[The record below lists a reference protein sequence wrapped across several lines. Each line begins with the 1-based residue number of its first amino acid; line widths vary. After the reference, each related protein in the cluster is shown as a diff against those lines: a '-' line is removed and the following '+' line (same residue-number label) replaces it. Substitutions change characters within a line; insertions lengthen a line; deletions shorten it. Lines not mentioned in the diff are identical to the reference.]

1 MSCRWI
7 AGPLVALAVGTPA
20 TAADWPQWLG
30 PNRDGVWVETGTLDK
45 FPDGGPKV
53 LWRKPIGS
61 GYAGPAVVGGKVYV
75 LDRRA
80 KGPAPKGAGALGT
93 LPGTERVLCLDA
105 KSGKE
110 LWAHEYDCPYTRI
123 SYPEGPRTTPV
134 VEGKFVY
141 TLGTMG
147 DMLCLDADTGKPVWS
162 KNFVKESGEKPKKP
176 EAKPKK
182 SDDEGLPPPPVVY
195 NVMPPIWGFSSHL
208 LVHGDK
214 LITLVGGDGG
224 AVRAFDKKTG
234 KELWKAL
241 TDREVC
247 YAPTVFAEAGG
258 RKQLVAWTSRQI
270 AGLNPDTGE
279 VYWRLKF
286 PDLPEGKDPV
296 RPGPAVNIATPKV
309 AGDMVY
315 VSSAYDGCMAVRLA
329 KDKPAASVAWGS
341 KVTPKGPETLPT
353 LMTTMLVRDG
363 HLFGVNNDGEVECR
377 KATSGELVWK
387 DDALFGEKKP
397 LFASAFWVE
406 NGDKVF
412 AVTDLGDLVVCR
424 LTAKGYEELGRAH
437 IIEPDL
443 STRGR
448 KAVWCHPAFADKC
461 LITRNGKE
469 IICVSLAKG

>member
-1 MSCRWI
+1 MSRRWI
-7 AGPLVALAVGTPA
+7 AGPLLALVLGAPA
-20 TAADWPQWLG
+20 AASDWPQWLG
-30 PNRDGVWVETGTLDK
+30 PNRNGIWDEKGTLDK
-45 FPDGGPKV
+45 FPEGGPKV
-53 LWRKPIGS
+53 LWRQPIGS

-75 LDRRA
+75 MDRQMKA
-80 KGPAPKGAGALGT
+80 PVPMGPAALGT

-105 KSGKE
+105 KTGEEIWK
-110 LWAHEYDCPYTRI
+110 HEYDCPYTRI
-123 SYPEGPRTTPV
+123 NYPEGPRTTPV
-134 VEGKFVY
+134 VEGGRVY

-147 DMLCLDADTGKPVWS
+147 DLRCLDAATGKSVWT

-176 EAKPKK
+176 GEEKR
-182 SDDEGLPPPPVVY
+182 PVVY
-195 NVMPPIWGFSSHL
+195 NVSPPIWGYSSHL
-208 LVHGDK
+208 LLHGDK

-224 AVRAFDKKTG
+224 AVRAFDKTTG

-247 YAPTVFAEAGG
+247 YAPTMLARAGG
-258 RKQLVAWTSRQI
+258 TTQLIAWTSRQV

-279 VYWRLKF
+279 VYWRLGF
-286 PDLPEGKDPV
+286 PNLPKGKEPN

-329 KDKPAASVAWGS
+329 KDKPTASVAWGS
-341 KVTPKGPETLPT
+341 KVSPKGPDTLPT
-353 LMTTMLVRDG
+353 LMTTLLVRDG

-377 KATSGELVWK
+377 TADTGELVWK
-387 DDALFGEKKP
+387 DAALFGEKVP
-397 LFASAFWVE
+397 VFASAFWVE
-406 NGDKVF
+406 NGDKLF
-412 AVTDLGDLVVCR
+412 AVTDLGDLVVFK
-424 LTAKGYEELGRAH
+424 LTPKGYAELDRAH

-448 KAVWCHPAFADKC
+448 KAVWCHPAFADRC
-461 LITRNGKE
+461 LITRNGQE